1 MGSTTRTFFAIEIPE
16 NLGLEL
22 ARLRDRLVAELPGCR
37 PTTSTPFHM
46 TLAFV
51 GDVPDVEL
59 TRVHRAVTESVSAL
73 EPLELS
79 LQGLG
84 AFPSP
89 RRPRVLWAGLSAH
102 NPNLLD
108 KLRQSV
114 VAALSEIGFPCD
126 EERFHPHV
134 TLGRFRP
141 DRHGPCDA
149 TAVVE
154 RYRSWS
160 LGGFVADEVVG
171 FASRESARGPVYDH
185 LSRARLL
192 SGKSGSPP

>member
-1 MGSTTRTFFAIEIPE
+1 MRSSTRTFLAIEIPD
-16 NLGLEL
+16 GMGHEL
-22 ARLRDRLVAELPGCR
+22 ARLRESLAADVPGCR
-37 PTTSTPFHM
+37 WTNSPPFHM

-51 GDVPDVEL
+51 GDVPDDDL
-59 TRVHRAVTESVSAL
+59 SRVHDVVTESVRDL

-79 LQGLG
+79 LEGLG

-89 RRPRVLWAGLSAH
+89 RRPRVLWAGVSTQ
-102 NPNLLD
+102 NPLLLN

-114 VAALSEIGFPCD
+114 IAALSEIGFPCD

-134 TLGRFRP
+134 TLGRFKP
-141 DRHGPCDA
+141 SRHGPCDV
-149 TAVVE
+149 TAIVE
-154 RYRSWS
+154 RYRFWS

-171 FASRESARGPVYDH
+171 FASRQSAGGPVYDP

-192 SGKSGSPP
+192 GGKANSQP

>member
-22 ARLRDRLVAELPGCR
+22 ARVRDSLAAELPGFR
-37 PTTSTPFHM
+37 PTAGPPFHM

-51 GDVPDVEL
+51 GDVPDVDL
-59 TRVHRAVTESVSAL
+59 TRVHEAVTESVIGF
-73 EPLELS
+73 EPLELR
-79 LQGLG
+79 LECLG

-89 RRPRVLWAGLSAH
+89 RRPRVLWAGLSAQ
-102 NPNLLD
+102 NPNRLD

-114 VAALSEIGFPCD
+114 VAALSEIGFPSD
-126 EERFHPHV
+126 LERFHPHV
-134 TLGRFRP
+134 TLGRFKPGRE
-141 DRHGPCDA
+141 RPCDV

-171 FASRESARGPVYDH
+171 FASRQRAGGPVYDP
-185 LSRARLL
+185 LSRGRLL
-192 SGKSGSPP
+192 GGKSTSPP